1 MQYKNTKKREYI
13 MPIIEMIVLSVEK
26 DLLVGSKPDTVPVE
40 VTVEELS
47 DGGDFWGDGLNV
59 KSASNISFDFDESED
74 TIY

>member
-1 MQYKNTKKREYI
+1 MRHGYKNMKEYI
-13 MPIIEMIVLSVEK
+13 TPHVDIILLSAESEFM
-26 DLLVGSKPDTVPVE
+26 VGSKPDTVPVE